1 MTDLRERRRQLLNLT
16 ITEIILIILF
26 LVLLIAGSYIKKNQ
40 DLKEQIKELREQN
53 QIYKNLDVDALQLA
67 EFQKF
72 KELIAELK
80 EKNGE
85 FADMDIDEI
94 VSELVLAKEKYQE
107 IKDKESE
114 IAKLMDKLKDYEKIK
129 EDLAYYKEKYG
140 FDKPPCWKK
149 EGTIAKPEY
158 LYDAIIN
165 DEGIILTNTDS
176 RYPHRIEDRKNLPL
190 SNVIEGKTISINQFL
205 KQTLAVYEL
214 NKEICRHYILI
225 DDEMLT
231 NDKSHWNAHE
241 DAIENHFYKFN
252 NN

>member
-26 LVLLIAGSYIKKNQ
+26 LVLLIAGSLIKKN
-40 DLKEQIKELREQN
+40 KELRDQN

-72 KELIAELK
+72 EKLIAELK

-114 IAKLMDKLKDYEKIK
+114 IAKLIDKLKDYEKAK
-129 EDLAYYKEKYG
+129 ELLAYYEERYG
-140 FDKPPCWKK
+140 NDKPPCWKK
-149 EGTIAKPEY
+149 AGTVAKPEY
-158 LYDAIIN
+158 LFDAIIN
-165 DEGIILTNTDS
+165 DSGIILKNTNS
-176 RYPHRIEDRKNLPL
+176 RYPHRVVDRKKLPLGEVTEEITLNAQQFLNQTKAIFVLNKETCRHYLLVKDLSGNNKNHFKKYLSAIEDR
-190 SNVIEGKTISINQFL
+190 
-205 KQTLAVYEL
+205 
-214 NKEICRHYILI
+214 
-225 DDEMLT
+225 
-231 NDKSHWNAHE
+231 
-241 DAIENHFYKFN
+241 FYKYEDK
-252 NN
+252 

>member
-1 MTDLRERRRQLLNLT
+1 MTDLRERRRNLLNLT

-26 LVLLIAGSYIKKNQ
+26 LVLLIAGSLIKKN
-40 DLKEQIKELREQN
+40 KELSEQN

-114 IAKLMDKLKDYEKIK
+114 IAKLMDKLKDYEKAK
-129 EDLAYYKEKYG
+129 ELLAYYEERYG
-140 FDKPPCWKK
+140 NDKPPCWKK
-149 EGTIAKPEY
+149 AGTVAKPEY
-158 LYDAIIN
+158 LFDAIIN
-165 DEGIILTNTDS
+165 DSGIILKNTNS
-176 RYPHRIEDRKNLPL
+176 RYPHRVIDRKNLPL
-190 SNVIEGKTISINQFL
+190 GEVTEDIALNAQQFL
-205 KQTLAVYEL
+205 NQTKAVFVL
-214 NKEICRHYILI
+214 NKETCRHYLLVK
-225 DDEMLT
+225 DLSG
-231 NDKSHWNAHE
+231 NNK
-241 DAIENHFYKFN
+241 NHFKKYLSSIEDRFYKYEDK
-252 NN
+252 

>member
-26 LVLLIAGSYIKKNQ
+26 LVLLIAGSLIKKN
-40 DLKEQIKELREQN
+40 KELRDQN

-80 EKNGE
+80 KKNGE

-114 IAKLMDKLKDYEKIK
+114 IAKLMDKLKDYEKAK
-129 EDLAYYKEKYG
+129 ELLAYYEERYG
-140 FDKPPCWKK
+140 NDKPPCWKK
-149 EGTIAKPEY
+149 AGTVARPEY
-158 LYDAIIN
+158 LFDAIIN
-165 DEGIILTNTDS
+165 DSGIILKNTDS
-176 RYPHRIEDRKNLPL
+176 RYPHRVADRKKLPL
-190 SNVIEGKTISINQFL
+190 GEVTEDITLNAQQFL
-205 KQTLAVYEL
+205 NQTKAVFEL
-214 NKEICRHYILI
+214 NKETCRHYLLVK
-225 DDEMLT
+225 DLSG
-231 NDKSHWNAHE
+231 NNKNHFKKYLS
-241 DAIENHFYKFN
+241 AIEDRFYKYEDK
-252 NN
+252 

>member
-1 MTDLRERRRQLLNLT
+1 VTNLRERRRNLLNLT

-26 LVLLIAGSYIKKNQ
+26 LVLLIAGSLIKKN
-40 DLKEQIKELREQN
+40 KELRDQN

-72 KELIAELK
+72 KELISELN

-94 VSELVLAKEKYQE
+94 VAELVLAKEKYQE

-114 IAKLMDKLKDYEKIK
+114 IAKLMDKLKDYEKAK
-129 EDLAYYKEKYG
+129 ELLAYYKEKYG
-140 FDKPPCWKK
+140 NDKPPCWKK
-149 EGTIAKPEY
+149 TGTVAKPEY
-158 LYDAIIN
+158 LFDAIIN
-165 DEGIILTNTDS
+165 DSGIILKNTDS
-176 RYPHRIEDRKNLPL
+176 RYPHRVVDRKNLPL
-190 SNVIEGKTISINQFL
+190 SNVMEGKTISINQFL
-205 KQTLAVYEL
+205 KQTLSVYEL

-231 NDKSHWNAHE
+231 NDKNHWNAHE

>member
-1 MTDLRERRRQLLNLT
+1 MADLRERRRQLLNLT

-26 LVLLIAGSYIKKNQ
+26 LVLLIAGSLIKKN
-40 DLKEQIKELREQN
+40 KELRDQN
-53 QIYKNLDVDALQLA
+53 QIFKNLDVDALQLV

-80 EKNGE
+80 ENNGE

-114 IAKLMDKLKDYEKIK
+114 IAKLMDKLKDYEEAKK
-129 EDLAYYKEKYG
+129 LLAYYEERFG
-140 FDKPPCWKK
+140 NDLPPCWTKK
-149 EGTIAKPEY
+149 GTLAKVEY
-158 LYDAIIN
+158 LYDAVIN

-190 SNVIEGKTISINQFL
+190 GAVTEGVVLNAQQFL
-205 KQTLAVYEL
+205 NQTKAVFVL
-214 NKEICRHYILI
+214 NKETCRHYLLVK
-225 DDEMLT
+225 DLSG
-231 NDKSHWNAHE
+231 NNKNHFKKYLS
-241 DAIENHFYKFN
+241 AIEDHFYKYEDK
-252 NN
+252 

>member
-26 LVLLIAGSYIKKNQ
+26 LVLLIAGSLIKKN
-40 DLKEQIKELREQN
+40 KELRDQN

-72 KELIAELK
+72 KELIVELK

-114 IAKLMDKLKDYEKIK
+114 IAKLMDKLKDYEEAKK
-129 EDLAYYKEKYG
+129 LLAYYEERFG
-140 FDKPPCWKK
+140 NDLPPCWTKK
-149 EGTIAKPEY
+149 GTLAKVEY
-158 LYDAIIN
+158 LYDAVIN
-165 DEGIILTNTDS
+165 DDGVILTNTDS
-176 RYPHRIEDRKNLPL
+176 RYPHRVKDRKNLPL
-190 SNVIEGKTISINQFL
+190 SAVTEGVVLNAQQFL
-205 KQTLAVYEL
+205 NQTKAVFVL
-214 NKEICRHYILI
+214 NKETCRHYLLVK
-225 DDEMLT
+225 DLSG
-231 NDKSHWNAHE
+231 NNKNHFKKYLS
-241 DAIENHFYKFN
+241 AIEDHFYKYEDK
-252 NN
+252 